1 MDTTGIKNIIFDLG
15 GVIIDLRRE
24 NAVAALEALGIAD
37 AACLLGLY
45 RQEGPFLKLETGEMT
60 AASFFDTLRER
71 CRPGTTDE
79 DIERAFNAFLAGL
92 PAERLKMLRDL
103 RSHGF
108 RIFALSNTN
117 AVMYDSWIRKA
128 FMAEGLSI
136 QDYFE
141 GVTASFREGVCKP
154 DEDIFRIA
162 LRRYGLKGEE
172 TLMLDDSPA
181 NCEGA
186 RRAGMRAVEVG
197 LPGSGHDA
205 MEIAKTLISR
215 KNEESGD
222 GRDV

>member
-92 PAERLKMLRDL
+92 PTERLKMLRDL

-128 FMAEGLSI
+128 FTAEGLSI

-162 LRRYGLKGEE
+162 LRRYGLKGKR
-172 TLMLDDSPA
+172 P
-181 NCEGA
+181 
-186 RRAGMRAVEVG
+186 
-197 LPGSGHDA
+197 
-205 MEIAKTLISR
+205 
-215 KNEESGD
+215 
-222 GRDV
+222 